1 MAREAE
7 KEEKKNSS
15 HAAHRQQQAGQGQNE
30 ALVRGFPGNAAAK
43 LEDGRKESPTADA
56 SQRASPIIVPMPPP
70 AFGDNDEDLGIRDI
84 DAELEAAIEESRR
97 SNRPLPPELMGTLS
111 TREGDTRG
119 TFALRGGYPSVP
131 SKGTIYKGR
140 THRRGGK
147 LVVKKR
153 KGGCVNFVL

>member
-15 HAAHRQQQAGQGQNE
+15 HAAHRQQAGQQNE
-30 ALVRGFPGNAAAK
+30 ALVRGFPGKVEEIPAV
-43 LEDGRKESPTADA
+43 PTGDPNN
-56 SQRASPIIVPMPPP
+56 QRASPSPCPMVVPMPPP

-119 TFALRGGYPSVP
+119 TFALRGGYPSLL

-140 THRRGGK
+140 THRGEGG
-147 LVVKKR
+147 V
-153 KGGCVNFVL
+153 GP